1 MRTPT
6 LLALFC
12 SLALTACGDSA
23 ATLDTGYEA
32 LRDGDHAGAVTA
44 FDSVLAGLEKGTP
57 EFKQACMGRIQ
68 ALAHVDAE
76 KAKETFMAEAAGG
89 GMTAKDYGD
98 VVTEFYAVGSEEAQV
113 AAIDILHAG
122 SESLAGD
129 PTIKK
134 MLDKAIAD
142 AEKNLDGAAAKALSG
157 LGYLGGE

>member
-98 VVTEFYAVGSEEAQV
+98 VVTELYAANNHGV
-113 AAIDILHAG
+113 
-122 SESLAGD
+122 
-129 PTIKK
+129 
-134 MLDKAIAD
+134 AIAVLD
-142 AEKNLDGAAAKALSG
+142 AGKKALPDDPQINQMLEKAKADADKNPEGAAAKALSG